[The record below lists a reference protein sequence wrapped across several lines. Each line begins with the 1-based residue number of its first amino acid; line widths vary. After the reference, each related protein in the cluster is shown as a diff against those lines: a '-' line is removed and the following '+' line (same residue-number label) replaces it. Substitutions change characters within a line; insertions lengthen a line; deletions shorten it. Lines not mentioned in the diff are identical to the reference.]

1 MGFFSR
7 CPPHGTM
14 RLEKCYFC
22 ESNIYPGHG
31 ICFVRNDCKIFRFC
45 RSKCH
50 KNFKRKR
57 NPRKTKWTKA
67 FRRARGKDM
76 TVDTTLEFEKKRNR
90 PLKYD
95 RELIGTTIKAMKR
108 IAEIKHNREARHI
121 ERRLK
126 GKKKERTLAAI
137 AELNRFQAHT
147 PSDQGRSTCQTIAT
161 RARRQGHRYAT
172 SRFSC
177 AEAKFLIL
185 FFARR
190 SYIVL

>member
-7 CPPHGTM
+7 SPPHSTM
-14 RLEKCYFC
+14 RPEKCYFC

-50 KNFKRKR
+50 KNFKR
-57 NPRKTKWTKA
+57 
-67 FRRARGKDM
+67 
-76 TVDTTLEFEKKRNR
+76 KRNR

-137 AELNRFQAHT
+137 AELNRFK
-147 PSDQGRSTCQTIAT
+147 DI
-161 RARRQGHRYAT
+161 
-172 SRFSC
+172 
-177 AEAKFLIL
+177 I
-185 FFARR
+185 
-190 SYIVL
+190 